1 MTSLRNSVHLIG
13 RLGKDPEVYEF
24 ESGKNKARFSLAT
37 TDFIYDK
44 DGKRVED
51 TQWHNVVAWG
61 NLAKIAADY
70 LKKGREIAIEGK
82 LTNRKYEDKNGQHK
96 YFTEIVANEILML
109 DRKN

>member
-13 RLGKDPEVYEF
+13 RLGMDPEVIEF

-37 TDFIYDK
+37 TDVMYDK
-44 DGKRVED
+44 NGSRVED
-51 TQWHNVVAWG
+51 TQWHNIVAWG
-61 NLAKIAADY
+61 SLAKIASEY
-70 LKKGREIAIEGK
+70 LKKGREIAVEGK
-82 LTNRKYEDKNGQHK
+82 LTNRKYEDKNGQNR